1 MPTISVHHAKDGSIT
16 YRVRIRMKGKPL
28 QSASFPTRQDAQRW
42 AKLREAEML
51 TQRHFP
57 EKRVEHTFADLLE
70 RYEQDVLPR
79 KVYETQRRES
89 YLLAFWKKRFGFK
102 LLTDLTKADIVKVRD
117 EFLAQ
122 KAKATTIHRYLN
134 ILSHVLN
141 TAIRDYDWID
151 CNVVSLVSRPALPPG
166 KTRYL
171 TDDERQRLL
180 LECRKSKNPLLYD
193 LVVLASYT
201 GLRRGNLLR
210 LRKKDIDLD
219 RQTITIER
227 TKTGTSLVLPL
238 VGEAYEVA
246 KQRCSHIADNDYIFP
261 HANEKMPGR
270 SYCRAFDYAIK
281 RAKIEGASFH
291 TLRHCVGSYLVQAGV
306 DVYTVARILSHR
318 SVQTT
323 QIYAHL
329 HVDNLR
335 DALEVLSKR
344 LSS

>member
-42 AKLREAEML
+42 AKLRAAEML

-57 EKRVEHTFADLLE
+57 ERRVEHTFADLLE

-151 CNVVSLVSRPALPPG
+151 RNVVSLMSRPALPP
-166 KTRYL
+166 
-171 TDDERQRLL
+171 
-180 LECRKSKNPLLYD
+180 
-193 LVVLASYT
+193 
-201 GLRRGNLLR
+201 
-210 LRKKDIDLD
+210 
-219 RQTITIER
+219 
-227 TKTGTSLVLPL
+227 
-238 VGEAYEVA
+238 
-246 KQRCSHIADNDYIFP
+246 
-261 HANEKMPGR
+261 
-270 SYCRAFDYAIK
+270 
-281 RAKIEGASFH
+281 
-291 TLRHCVGSYLVQAGV
+291 
-306 DVYTVARILSHR
+306 
-318 SVQTT
+318 
-323 QIYAHL
+323 
-329 HVDNLR
+329 
-335 DALEVLSKR
+335 
-344 LSS
+344 